1 MLCTQCSGIG
11 PHIVARGK
19 SHIFSR
25 VSAENHS
32 TFSIYGGDGHSNP
45 VFVHYHQDSCLVT
58 TDTSGISTTL
68 GRAIRLLLEG
78 SRETEFPFLVAPV
91 ILGFLSIFKK
101 CQASSHFEAL
111 NSACLLRCQMYLRP
125 PVQMKRGTRAFS
137 RVSTG
142 DSDNPSS
149 CEIKDEPAFKPLQGN
164 PAFLRVRA
172 SHCPFHLRQQT
183 QGPSHI
189 PIAEGS
195 LLLRCLW
202 KVGIPLQSKPENQI
216 SS

>member
-111 NSACLLRCQMYLRP
+111 NSACLLRCQRDVRP
-125 PVQMKRGTRAFS
+125 SLQMRQRTRSFS
-137 RVSTG
+137 KVSTG
-142 DSDNPSS
+142 DSDIPSFI
-149 CEIKDEPAFKPLQGN
+149 EMKDKAAFKPLQGN
-164 PAFLRVRA
+164 PGFL
-172 SHCPFHLRQQT
+172 
-183 QGPSHI
+183 
-189 PIAEGS
+189 
-195 LLLRCLW
+195 
-202 KVGIPLQSKPENQI
+202 
-216 SS
+216 